1 MKKTR
6 VLATSEF
13 PIDAVANLFVGW
25 LRLRGALSA
34 FRLNCGF
41 DAKHDSTF
49 RIVLRSRIRNVVHS
63 SRSCI
68 GDLISTSFL
77 FTDTSEG
84 YAFWTDLSNE
94 WRRFCFDFQ
103 DNFK

>member
-6 VLATSEF
+6 FLETSEF

-25 LRLRGALSA
+25 LCLRGAFSA
-34 FRLNCGF
+34 FRSNCGF
-41 DAKHDSTF
+41 DVKHDRTF
-49 RIVLRSRIRNVVHS
+49 RIVLRSRIRNAVHS
-63 SRSCI
+63 SHSGI

-77 FTDTSEG
+77 FTDTPEG
-84 YAFWTDLSNE
+84 YAYWTDLSFA
-94 WRRFCFDFQ
+94 WRHFCIEFQ